1 MASIELDP
9 RFTFDT
15 FVVGAGNRLAVA
27 ASRRVAESPGT
38 SYNPFFVYSASG
50 LGKTHLIMALGH
62 HARRIHR
69 EQNILYDTLEH
80 FMEEVMEAIEAGERD
95 AFRNRLGEVQL
106 LLLDDV
112 QFLAGRHRT
121 QEELIRTWDVMSARG
136 GQIVLASDRP
146 PPEIDGLD
154 ERLLSRFSGGL
165 IVDIAAPDYET
176 RIAILRRKAEAR
188 GQILGSGVAEA
199 IARTTFAN
207 VRELQGSL
215 NRLIAIQELES
226 RTVLAEEVHS
236 IIGGSEPQQAPVR
249 GDEFGKFLAD
259 ISGTVGRLVNQPA
272 SDHHFAE
279 AIMRFESDG
288 YRTRRLELMLQNPP
302 PDEEVEPAIRLFEAD
317 VERLREITGEII
329 SCEAGAP
336 ELARLEILRDPDR
349 VSEAEQLFAEVRE
362 RNKPLPAPPSG
373 VTFDTLKLSDDLLAV
388 RAARAVAQQPGTR
401 YNPLFVHGGYDTG
414 KSALLIALGAELQVA
429 RPDFSIG
436 YVEGSTFASELIR
449 ALELNRVEGW
459 RARYRRA
466 QVLILDNVDALV
478 GTERAQEELFHLFD
492 ALQRSGAQ
500 LVFAARV
507 APRELVGIEDRLRS
521 RLESGLVVE
530 LPSNARQSEGDAADA
545 VTADTI
551 ETAQAGT
558 LVQVSPAAAK
568 SLSEAQKAEESA
580 RSSDV
585 DDWFENREKLLWS
598 WTSVED
604 WTVEGME

>member
-1 MASIELDP
+1 MASIALDP

-15 FVVGAGNRLAVA
+15 FVIGTGNRLAVA

-38 SYNPFFVYSASG
+38 SYNPFFVYGASG
-50 LGKTHLIMALGH
+50 LGKTHLITALGH

-69 EQNILYDTLEH
+69 EHNILYDTLEH
-80 FMEEVMEAIEAGERD
+80 LMEDVMEAIEAGERD
-95 AFRNRLGEVQL
+95 AFRSRLGEVQL

-121 QEELIRTWDVMSARG
+121 QEELIRAWDVMSGRG

-176 RIAILRRKAEAR
+176 RIAILRRNAEAR
-188 GQILGSGVAEA
+188 GQTLDKGVAEA

-215 NRLIAIQELES
+215 NRLIAIQELEG
-226 RTVLAEEVHS
+226 RTVPAAEVQS
-236 IIGGSEPQQAPVR
+236 IIGAAEQHQQPAR

-272 SDHHFAE
+272 SDHHFAA
-279 AIMRFESDG
+279 AIMRFEADG
-288 YRTRRLELMLQNPP
+288 YRTRRLEDLLASPP
-302 PDEEVEPAIRLFEAD
+302 ADEEVEQAIRQFEAD

-329 SCEAGAP
+329 SSEAGAP
-336 ELARLEILRDPDR
+336 ELARLDILRDPDR
-349 VSEAEQLFAEVRE
+349 VSEAEQMFAEVRE
-362 RNKPLPAPPSG
+362 RNRPLPAPPSG
-373 VTFDTLKLSDDLLAV
+373 VTFDTLNISDDLLAV

-401 YNPLFVHGGYDTG
+401 YNPLFVHGGEGSG
-414 KSALLIALGAELQVA
+414 KSALLIALGAELQTA

-436 YVEGSTFASELIR
+436 YLEASTFASELIR
-449 ALELNRVEGW
+449 ALEVNRVEGW
-459 RARYRRA
+459 RERYRRA
-466 QVLILDNVDALV
+466 HVLMLDNVDALV

-530 LPSNARQSEGDAADA
+530 LPVTVPLAEQDAEDLGVAASPGPRRAASAGAVKDSDDARR
-545 VTADTI
+545 
-551 ETAQAGT
+551 
-558 LVQVSPAAAK
+558 AAASAK
-568 SLSEAQKAEESA
+568 ST
-580 RSSDV
+580 DV
-585 DDWFENREKLLWS
+585 DDWFENREKLLWD
-598 WTSVED
+598 WAVVED